1 MKNSKTATLQTCAP
15 KQIPAPRNFADTIAE
30 ALRLDIEAGVL
41 RPGDRLPTESELA
54 QTYGV
59 SRAVI
64 REAMTA
70 LRQDS
75 IIESF
80 QGKGIFVSSQ
90 KAGKTFRLK
99 STNVRNNQELQDIL
113 EFMIANDVAAARLA
127 AERRSK
133 AQLAEIKK
141 SLTAMADAI
150 KRGDTG
156 IDEDVAFHKSIVAAT
171 GNPCFISFHA
181 FLEDQVRYLMRET
194 RLNSQRAGWTA
205 LVQVEHE
212 KIYDAIERKA
222 AAEASAA
229 AELHLRNAGARLK
242 AFHQVDKRQPTKK
255 EKSRRN

>member
-1 MKNSKTATLQTCAP
+1 
-15 KQIPAPRNFADTIAE
+15 
-30 ALRLDIEAGVL
+30 
-41 RPGDRLPTESELA
+41 
-54 QTYGV
+54 
-59 SRAVI
+59 
-64 REAMTA
+64 MTA

-75 IIESF
+75 IVESF

-99 STNVRNNQELQDIL
+99 STNVRDDQELQDIL
-113 EFMIANDVAAARLA
+113 EFMIANDVAATRLA

-133 AQLAEIKK
+133 SQLAEIKK
-141 SLTAMADAI
+141 SLAAMADAI
-150 KRGDTG
+150 KRGETG
-156 IDEDVAFHKSIVAAT
+156 IDEDVSFHKSIVAAT

-212 KIYDAIERKA
+212 RIYDAIERKA
-222 AAEASAA
+222 AAEAGAA

-242 AFHQVDKRQPTKK
+242 AFHQIDKRPSTKSTRSK
-255 EKSRRN
+255 KN